1 VISLEDGLC
10 LSGVQPEH
18 FMGIRLLVTGVDEIT
33 SAGLKAKLSEEK
45 DFDTHVEIDP
55 PGPVARLAD
64 RFRPDVTVV
73 DPGYVGERST
83 LHDLASRSGVLAYS
97 GSRDEESIVRAL
109 EAGVQGYVLRTDP
122 SVLLVMGIRAVA
134 AEKAFLT
141 PSLSDLLRRTLLRPE
156 VDPPT
161 NRERQILALLAEGQT
176 NKHVANTLGLS
187 VRTVE
192 VHRMA
197 PMRKLGAHS
206 APELMR
212 VAIRRGLIEP

>member
-1 VISLEDGLC
+1 
-10 LSGVQPEH
+10 
-18 FMGIRLLVTGVDEIT
+18 MGIRLLVTGVDEIT

-64 RFRPDVTVV
+64 RVRPDVTVV
-73 DPGYVGERST
+73 DPGYVGQPTT

-134 AEKAFLT
+134 AEKAFLS
-141 PSLSDLLRRTLLRPE
+141 PSLSDFLRRTLLP
-156 VDPPT
+156 
-161 NRERQILALLAEGQT
+161 
-176 NKHVANTLGLS
+176 VA
-187 VRTVE
+187 RT
-192 VHRMA
+192 RA
-197 PMRKLGAHS
+197 KCN
-206 APELMR
+206 
-212 VAIRRGLIEP
+212 